1 MHVELRDA
9 AFALTV
15 TLDYRAHAEH
25 DLTER
30 WATVLNGGTD
40 TLSLEQVW
48 SAQWHVPGGDQDSG
62 AVWKTP
68 RLRLDLGDFRRT
80 VRRSSRA
87 DPP

>member
-30 WATVLNGGTD
+30 WATVRNGGTAP
-40 TLSLEQVW
+40 LSPEQVW
-48 SAQWHVPGGDQDSG
+48 SAQWHVPG
-62 AVWKTP
+62 ATKT
-68 RLRLDLGDFRRT
+68 RARCGKRRACALT
-80 VRRSSRA
+80 
-87 DPP
+87 

>member
-40 TLSLEQVW
+40 TLSLERVW
-48 SAQWHVPGGDQDSG
+48 SAVARAGGR
-62 AVWKTP
+62 P
-68 RLRLDLGDFRRT
+68 RLGRG
-80 VRRSSRA
+80 VENA
-87 DPP
+87 APAP